1 MKKGA
6 RFILYA
12 CLLAGTMGSSANEM
26 RSEASEGGEGK
37 IPITITA
44 GSTQVIYD
52 GMMHSYN
59 HYSTIGQLAAGDS
72 LQVSVEGGARQV
84 GDAGLNVITS
94 ARIVHTEGVVTS
106 DVTSSSYVITLVQ
119 GKINIT
125 QEYLLLQANGGS
137 KPYDG
142 TVLTANLEQGTAY
155 QIVGGGLVSGETIAQ
170 VQVLGSQTEVGEST
184 SSIDLAS
191 IQIRD
196 AGGAD
201 TTSNYQIDLLA
212 GTLRVTEAL
221 NLAVTIPPEVIQ
233 PPEVNQPPVVIQPP
247 VINQPQVINPADPI
261 PELEQENQ
269 VQSEP
274 TQDPAQEKPVSSD
287 SDSGKK
293 DSNQTQPNAG
303 GSPAESETDADA
315 ETEQSGKAIG
325 KLEEELQQPQT
336 GKAKEE
342 QQTKR
347 EGRVIPVVSKPVE
360 EEHPDQKEQVLQ
372 TEQQEQEKAQ
382 TFNCLIHRILL
393 FLLVVYTLY
402 EAYRIVIRHIQLAR
416 NRQAFELQKA
426 IDTRSVERDNS
437 TMEMQC

>member
-233 PPEVNQPPVVIQPP
+233 PPEVNQP
-247 VINQPQVINPADPI
+247 QVINPADPI

-274 TQDPAQEKPVSSD
+274 TQDPAQEKSVSSD
-287 SDSGKK
+287 LNSGQM

-303 GSPAESETDADA
+303 GSPAESETDAEA

-325 KLEEELQQPQT
+325 KLEEELEQPQIEI
-336 GKAKEE
+336 AKEE

-347 EGRVIPVVSKPVE
+347 EGVVIPVVSKPVE
-360 EEHPDQKEQVLQ
+360 EENPDQKEQVLQ

-416 NRQAFELQKA
+416 KRQAFELQKA

>member
-26 RSEASEGGEGK
+26 RVEASEGGEGK

-59 HYSTIGQLAAGDS
+59 HYSTLGQLAAGDS
-72 LQVSVEGGARQV
+72 VQVSVEGGARQV

-94 ARIVHTEGVVTS
+94 AKIIHTEESVTS

-119 GKINIT
+119 GKISIT
-125 QEYLLLQANGGS
+125 QEYLLLQANSGS

-142 TVLTANLEQGTAY
+142 TALSAKLEQGIAY

-170 VQVLGSQTEVGEST
+170 VQVLGSQTEVGESS
-184 SSIDLAS
+184 SSIDPAS

-201 TTSNYQIDLLA
+201 TTSNYRIDLLD
-212 GTLRVTEAL
+212 GTLHVTEAL
-221 NLAVTIPPEVIQ
+221 NLAVTIPPEVI
-233 PPEVNQPPVVIQPP
+233 PPPL
-247 VINQPQVINPADPI
+247 INQPQVVNPAEPI
-261 PELEQENQ
+261 QELEQENL
-269 VQSEP
+269 VQPEP
-274 TQDPAQEKPVSSD
+274 TPNPGQEKSVSTD
-287 SDSGKK
+287 LDSGKK
-293 DSNQTQPNAG
+293 DSNQTQPNADE
-303 GSPAESETDADA
+303 SPVKTEA
-315 ETEQSGKAIG
+315 EQSGKAIG
-325 KLEEELQQPQT
+325 KLEEELEQPQT
-336 GKAKEE
+336 EIAKEE

-347 EGRVIPVVSKPVE
+347 EGVVIPVVSKPVE
-360 EEHPDQKEQVLQ
+360 EENPDRKEQILQ
-372 TEQQEQEKAQ
+372 TEQQEQNKAQ
-382 TFNCLIHRILL
+382 TWNCLLHRILL

>member
-170 VQVLGSQTEVGEST
+170 VQVLGSQTEVGESS
-184 SSIDLAS
+184 SSIDPAS

-196 AGGAD
+196 AGGVD
-201 TTSNYQIDLLA
+201 TTSNYRIDLLN

-221 NLAVTIPPEVIQ
+221 NLAVTIPPEVIP
-233 PPEVNQPPVVIQPP
+233 PPEVIQPP

-274 TQDPAQEKPVSSD
+274 TQDPVQEKAVSSD

-293 DSNQTQPNAG
+293 DSNQIQPNAG
-303 GSPAESETDADA
+303 ESPVKAEIKA
-315 ETEQSGKAIG
+315 ETEHSGKAIG
-325 KLEEELQQPQT
+325 KLEEELEQPQIEI
-336 GKAKEE
+336 AKEE

-347 EGRVIPVVSKPVE
+347 EGVVIPVVSKPVE

-402 EAYRIVIRHIQLAR
+402 EAYRIVIRHMQLAR

-426 IDTRSVERDNS
+426 IDTKSVERDNS